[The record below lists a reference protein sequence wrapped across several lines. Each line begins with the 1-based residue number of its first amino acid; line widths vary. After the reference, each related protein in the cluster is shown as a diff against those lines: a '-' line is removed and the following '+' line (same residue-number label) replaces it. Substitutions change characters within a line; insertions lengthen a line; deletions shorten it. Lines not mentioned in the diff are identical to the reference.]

1 MINTWQYTVVP
12 SLLQSWWR
20 QYSLSLQK
28 ATEHL
33 QTNCVFY
40 FCASG
45 KPKQSFMVQE
55 LESCCLFLV
64 ETRKQTLACASEWL
78 VRRGHLSL
86 EDKPYC
92 KSDYKDVEL
101 DLSLNSS
108 AE

>member
-1 MINTWQYTVVP
+1 MTVYCGSFAAAELMKTVLTQFTEGHWASADQLCLLFLCVWQ
-12 SLLQSWWR
+12 
-20 QYSLSLQK
+20 
-28 ATEHL
+28 A
-33 QTNCVFY
+33 
-40 FCASG
+40 
-45 KPKQSFMVQE
+45 KQSFMVQE